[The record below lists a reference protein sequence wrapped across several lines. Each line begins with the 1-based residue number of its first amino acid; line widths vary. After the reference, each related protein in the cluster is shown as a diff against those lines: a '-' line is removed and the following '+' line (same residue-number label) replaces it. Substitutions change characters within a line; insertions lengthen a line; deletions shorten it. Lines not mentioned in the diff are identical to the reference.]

1 MVSGYL
7 ANCLEPAMSE
17 LHREHHFAIFDTA
30 IGRCGIVWGERGIS
44 AVQLPMGSEEK
55 TRGRLRQRDADMVE
69 SVPPAYVQHA
79 IEGMIELL
87 AGKPNDLLD
96 IELDLDG
103 VPAFNRGVYDIARRI
118 PPGKTMTY
126 GDIAKK
132 LGGVELS
139 RDVGQALGRNPCP
152 IVVPCHR
159 VLAAGGKPGG
169 FSANGGVVTKLK
181 MLAIEG
187 AAVNHTPSLFD

>member
-1 MVSGYL
+1 MGR
-7 ANCLEPAMSE
+7 ADQEPALSE
-17 LHREHHFAIFDTA
+17 HYFAIFDTS
-30 IGRCGIVWGERGIS
+30 IGRCGIAWGPRGIN
-44 AVQLPMGSEEK
+44 AVQLPMGSEEQ
-55 TRGRLRQRDADMVE
+55 TRARIRQRYADAAE
-69 SVPPAYVQHA
+69 APPPAEVQRA
-79 IEGMIELL
+79 IDGIVELL
-87 AGKPNDLLD
+87 QGKPNDLSD
-96 IELDLDG
+96 VVLDLGG
-103 VPAFNRGVYDIARRI
+103 VPEFHRGVYDIARTI

-126 GDIAKK
+126 GDIAKR

-187 AAVNHTPSLFD
+187 ADVNHTPSLFD

>member
-1 MVSGYL
+1 
-7 ANCLEPAMSE
+7 LEPAMTSYC
-17 LHREHHFAIFDTA
+17 FAIFDTA
-30 IGRCGIVWGERGIS
+30 IGSCGIVWGARGVNG
-44 AVQLPMGSEEK
+44 VQLPMGNEAK
-55 TRGRLRQRDADMVE
+55 TRSRITQRYGDLAE
-69 SVPPAYVQHA
+69 TPPPSKVQHA
-79 IEGMIELL
+79 IDGIVELL
-87 AGKPNDLLD
+87 EGKPNDLAD
-96 IELDLDG
+96 VVLDLDG
-103 VPAFNRGVYDIARRI
+103 VPEFHRGVYDIARTI

-126 GDIAKK
+126 GDIAKR

-187 AAVNHTPSLFD
+187 AVVNHTPSLFE

>member
-1 MVSGYL
+1 MAGQS
-7 ANCLEPAMSE
+7 
-17 LHREHHFAIFDTA
+17 FAIFDTA
-30 IGRCGIVWGERGIS
+30 IGPCGIVWGERGIS
-44 AVQLPMGSEEK
+44 GVQLPMSNEEK
-55 TRGRLRQRDADMVE
+55 TRKRILQRNGDIPEAEPTAEVGR
-69 SVPPAYVQHA
+69 A
-79 IEGMIELL
+79 IQAIKELL
-87 AGKPNDLLD
+87 TGKPNDLSGVV
-96 IELDLDG
+96 LDLDG
-103 VPAFNRGVYDIARRI
+103 VPEFNRGVYDIARTI

-159 VLAAGGKPGG
+159 VLAAGNKPGG

-181 MLAIEG
+181 ILQIEG
-187 AAVNHTPSLFD
+187 AVVNHTPSLFE

>member
-1 MVSGYL
+1 MTDQ
-7 ANCLEPAMSE
+7 
-17 LHREHHFAIFDTA
+17 HFALFDTA
-30 IGRCGIVWGERGIS
+30 IGRCGIAWGARGIN
-44 AVQLPMGSEEK
+44 AVQLPMSSEEK
-55 TRGRLRQRDADMVE
+55 TRTRIRQRHGDIE
-69 SVPPAYVQHA
+69 ETPPPAEVQAA
-79 IEGMIELL
+79 IDAIVELL
-87 AGKPNDLLD
+87 AGKPVDLSD
-96 IELDLDG
+96 IELDLDQ
-103 VPAFNRGVYDIARRI
+103 VPEFNRGVYDIARTI

-139 RDVGQALGRNPCP
+139 RDVGQALGHNPCP

-169 FSANGGVVTKLK
+169 FSANGGVKTKLK

-187 AAVNHTPSLFD
+187 AVVNHTPNMFD

>member
-1 MVSGYL
+1 MTGY
-7 ANCLEPAMSE
+7 C
-17 LHREHHFAIFDTA
+17 FAIFETA
-30 IGRCGIVWGERGIS
+30 IGACGIVWGSRGING
-44 AVQLPMGSEEK
+44 VQLPMGNEDK
-55 TRGRLRQRDADMVE
+55 TRSRIAQRYGDLAE
-69 SVPPAYVQHA
+69 AEPPAEVERA
-79 IEGMIELL
+79 IEGIVELL
-87 AGKPNDLLD
+87 AGKPNDLKD
-96 IELDLDG
+96 VVLDLDG
-103 VPAFNRGVYDIARRI
+103 VPEFHRGVYDIARDI
-118 PPGKTMTY
+118 PPGKTLTY
-126 GDIAKK
+126 GDIAKR

-187 AAVNHTPSLFD
+187 AVVNHTPSLFD